1 MQFKNK
7 KDQIDHYQNVWTNVM
22 FSLFFLIKKK
32 KKKNREISL
41 SGLLEKDKVMR
52 STQTQNK
59 NQSQLS
65 IKKIII
71 ITAS

>member
-32 KKKNREISL
+32 KNREISL
-41 SGLLEKDKVMR
+41 SGFLEKDKVMR